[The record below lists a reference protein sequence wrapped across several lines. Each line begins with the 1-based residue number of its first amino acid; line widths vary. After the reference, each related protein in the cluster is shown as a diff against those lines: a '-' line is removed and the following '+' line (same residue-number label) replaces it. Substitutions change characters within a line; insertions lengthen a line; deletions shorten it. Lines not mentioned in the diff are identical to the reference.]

1 MSGRVILAE
10 KKTKLIY
17 VEDEKR
23 FKLFDNSYKKPEIF
37 NEALNQVRAEQI
49 GFNVPKVLDVTSIDG
64 KWTIVSE
71 FVDGE
76 PLDSIIKK
84 NPDKIGEYLNN
95 FVELQLE
102 IHKHKASAL
111 VVMREKVQYKIT
123 QADIPAT
130 TKCDLIIR
138 LAKLPKKNNVC
149 HGDFQPSNIVVTKDG
164 TYYMTDWS
172 HITQGNVYSD
182 VAKTY
187 LLLGLNMSEELAEE
201 YLSLY
206 CEKGQADKNEILKW
220 VPIVAAALLAKSRE
234 DERAY
239 LLRWVNAEEIE

>member
-1 MSGRVILAE
+1 MSERIILAD

-17 VEDEKR
+17 VEDSKR
-23 FKLFDNSYKKPEIF
+23 FKLFDNSYKKTEVF

-49 GFNVPKVLDVTSIDG
+49 GFKVPKVIEVKTIENRWG
-64 KWTIVSE
+64 IVSE
-71 FVDGE
+71 YVEGQ
-76 PLDSIIKK
+76 PLDVLMKNDSSKK
-84 NPDKIGEYLNN
+84 EEYLNT
-95 FVELQLE
+95 FIQLQLD

-123 QADIPAT
+123 QAPIPAT

-201 YLSLY
+201 YLELY
-206 CEKGQADKNEILKW
+206 CQKGEVDKKEIQKW
-220 VPIVAAALLAKSRE
+220 IPLVAAALLAKSRE
-234 DERAY
+234 EERAY
-239 LLRWVNAEEIE
+239 LLRWVNSEEIE